1 MLSLSLMLCVFV
13 HIAYYDFRRTTD
25 VTVSNHDD
33 VIKWKHFPLYWPFCV
48 KGIPGHRWI
57 PLTKASDAE
66 LWCFI
71 WAEPKQTVDQAIE
84 TPVILDAIALIV
96 TLL

>member
-1 MLSLSLMLCVFV
+1 MLSLLLMLCVFV

-25 VTVSNHDD
+25 VTVSNHND
-33 VIKWKHFPLYWPFCV
+33 VFKWKHFPLYWPFV

-57 PLTKASDAE
+57 PLIEAGDAE
-66 LWCFI
+66 LWYFI
-71 WAEPKQTVDQAIE
+71 WAEPKQTVEQAIE
-84 TPVILDAIALIV
+84 APVIWDVIALIV